1 LISEVIMGVQ
11 GAKFVTTSTSARK
24 APAAG
29 KKVSVCKAAS
39 ASDVGSRR
47 AEYRRINEMLDEL
60 KADGEALAA
69 RVHQL
74 RQRFS

>member
-11 GAKFVTTSTSARK
+11 GAKFVTTSAPARK

-29 KKVSVCKAAS
+29 KKVSVSKAAS